1 MNLSTVDIA
10 IVIGYLLL
18 TFSIGYYMSKRATN
32 NLSGYFL
39 GGNKIKWWMLGL
51 SNSSGMFD
59 VNAVSWRLGL
69 LLMYGIQSVWIPW
82 VWPVWNQVFVMIFLS
97 TWLRRSGAMTGA
109 EWMRIRF
116 GDGIGGR
123 LSHIIVVVFAVVEVI
138 ISIGVFFTGIGGL
151 VAELLPNIDVSI
163 SNSQMISSKT
173 MYAIILCLLTTIYSI
188 KGGIFSIVATE
199 VLQFIILTICCFV
212 VIYLGMTMVST
223 QDVASFIPAGWLDF
237 WPKGEINYNWPK
249 QYAIIENE
257 SVKNGY
263 KMIAGMVGLMIGKG
277 LIASI
282 AGPVPGFDMQR
293 SLSSQSPKDAAKM
306 SGFTI
311 LVLFIPLYFMVGGF
325 ALLAI
330 KQLPQS
336 IGSLKEVGNI
346 FNVLVQQLPI
356 GVKGLVIAGLLAAFM
371 SVFSAFVNV
380 APAYVVNDLYKRYLE
395 KNKSDKH
402 YVMVGKWVSLA
413 VVVIGIL
420 IGTQI
425 TSLNEIILFVVGAY
439 YGAYAAPNMLK
450 WIWWR
455 FNGYGYF
462 AGMMCGMIAAMF
474 GTKVI
479 KYIVTNF
486 IPSLQSLAD
495 TQAVSLMAFVFI
507 FVVSIVACIVG
518 SLLTQPVDDAI
529 SKSFYAKTKPWGFW
543 QPVIYLIK
551 EENTS
556 FNENKNF
563 KRDAINVLVGI
574 VWQMSMVVMPLY
586 VAFRQWNEALIGVA
600 VLVGTSLFLKFNWY
614 NKLEEE

>member
-1 MNLSTVDIA
+1 MNLHLIDI
-10 IVIGYLLL
+10 IIILGYLLL
-18 TFSIGYYMSKRATN
+18 TFSIGYFLSKKSSE

-59 VNAVSWRLGL
+59 VNAVSWRLAL
-69 LLMYGIQSVWIPW
+69 LLMYGVQSVWIPW

-116 GDGIGGR
+116 GDGTGGK
-123 LSHIIVVVFAVVEVI
+123 LAHIVVVVFAVVEVM

-151 VAELLPNIDVSI
+151 VAELLPNIDINI
-163 SNSQMISSKT
+163 SATKMISSKT

-212 VIYLGMTMVST
+212 VIYLGMTMVSAN
-223 QDVASFIPAGWLDF
+223 DVQSFIPRGWLDF

-249 QYAIIENE
+249 QYQIIESE

-263 KMIAGMVGLMIGKG
+263 KMIAGMVGLMVGKG

-293 SLSSQSPKDAAKM
+293 SLSSQTPKDAAKM

-330 KQLPQS
+330 KQLPHS
-336 IGSLKEVGNI
+336 IGSMKEVGSI
-346 FNVLVQQLPI
+346 FNVLVQQLPV

-380 APAYVVNDLYKRYLE
+380 APAYVVNDLYKRYLQ
-395 KNKSDKH
+395 KNKTDKH
-402 YVMVGKWVSLA
+402 YVSVGKWVSFA
-413 VVVIGIL
+413 VVIIGIL

-425 TSLNEIILFVVGAY
+425 KSLNAVILFVVGAF

-462 AGMMCGMIAAMF
+462 IGMMCGMIAAMN
-474 GTKVI
+474 GTVVV
-479 KYIVTNF
+479 KYITSHF
-486 IPSLQSLAD
+486 IPSLNELAN
-495 TQAVSLMAFVFI
+495 TQAVNLMAFVFI
-507 FVVSIVACIVG
+507 FVVSIVSCVLG
-518 SLLTQPVDDAI
+518 SLLTQPVENSI
-529 SKSFYAKTKPWGFW
+529 SKAFYAKTRPWGFW
-543 QPVIYLIK
+543 NPIIQLVK
-551 EENTS
+551 KDNHNFVENR
-556 FNENKNF
+556 NF
-563 KRDAINVLVGI
+563 KRDGINVLVGI
-574 VWQMSMVVMPLY
+574 AWQMSMVVMPLY
-586 VAFRQWNEALIGVA
+586 VAFRQWNEALIGIA
-600 VLVGTSLFLKFNWY
+600 ILVGTSLFLKFNWY
-614 NKLEEE
+614 DKLENE

>member
-1 MNLSTVDIA
+1 MNLHIIDI
-10 IVIGYLLL
+10 IIILGYILL
-18 TFSIGYYMSKRATN
+18 TFSIGYFLSKRSSD
-32 NLSGYFL
+32 NLAGYFL

-59 VNAVSWRLGL
+59 VNAVSWRLAL
-69 LLMYGIQSVWIPW
+69 LLMYGVQSVWIPW

-123 LSHIIVVVFAVVEVI
+123 LSHIIVVVFAVVEVM

-151 VAELLPNIDVSI
+151 VAELLPNIDIKNGTGVVI
-163 SNSQMISSKT
+163 NSAT

-188 KGGIFSIVATE
+188 KGGIYSIVATE

-223 QDVASFIPAGWLDF
+223 EEVKSFIPNGWLDF
-237 WPKGEINYNWPK
+237 WPKSEINYNWPS
-249 QYAIIENE
+249 QYQIIENE

-263 KMIAGMVGLMIGKG
+263 KMIAGMVGLMVGKG
-277 LIASI
+277 LIASV

-293 SLSSQSPKDAAKM
+293 SLSSQTPKDAAKM

-311 LVLFIPLYFMVGGF
+311 LVLFIPLYLMVGGF

-330 KQLPQS
+330 KQMPTS
-336 IGSLKEVGNI
+336 IGGLEKVANI

-356 GVKGLVIAGLLAAFM
+356 GIKGLVIAGLLAAFM

-380 APAYVVNDLYKRYLE
+380 APAYLVNDLYKRYWK
-395 KNKSDKH
+395 KNETDKH
-402 YVMVGKWVSLA
+402 YVSIGKWVSFA
-413 VVVIGIL
+413 VVFIGIL

-425 TSLNEIILFVVGAY
+425 KSLNQIILFVVGAF
-439 YGAYAAPNMLK
+439 YGGYAAPNVLK

-462 AGMMCGMIAAMF
+462 FGMLSGMTAAMF
-474 GTKVI
+474 GKEVVQFVVQ
-479 KYIVTNF
+479 YIPTLKN
-486 IPSLQSLAD
+486 LAE
-495 TQAVSLMAFVFI
+495 TEAVNLMAFVFI
-507 FVVSIVACIVG
+507 FFVSVLGCILG
-518 SLLTQPVDDAI
+518 CLLTAPVEEETTKA
-529 SKSFYAKTKPWGFW
+529 FYKKTKPWGFW
-543 QPVIYLIK
+543 KPIIK
-551 EENTS
+551 KIQEKD
-556 FNENKNF
+556 FNFLPNRNF
-563 KRDAINVLVGI
+563 KRDMVNVIIGI
-574 VWQMSMVVMPLY
+574 AWQMSMVVMPLY
-586 VAFRQWNEALIGVA
+586 LAFRQWQNFSICLV
-600 VLVGTSLFLKFNWY
+600 VLLATSLFLKYNWY
-614 NKLEEE
+614 NKLEDE

>member
-1 MNLSTVDIA
+1 MKLAALDIA
-10 IVIGYLLL
+10 IILGYILL
-18 TFSIGYYMSKRATN
+18 TFSIGYFLSKRSSD

-116 GDGIGGR
+116 GDGTGGK
-123 LSHIIVVVFAVVEVI
+123 LAHIIVVVFAVVEVM

-151 VAELLPNIDVSI
+151 VAELLPNIDVSV
-163 SNSQMISSKT
+163 SATKMISSKT

-223 QDVASFIPAGWLDF
+223 EDVKSFLPEGWLDF
-237 WPKGEINYNWPK
+237 WPKREINYNWPK
-249 QYAIIENE
+249 QYQIIENE

-336 IGSLKEVGNI
+336 IGSMKEVGNI
-346 FNVLVQQLPI
+346 FNVLVQQLPV

-380 APAYVVNDLYKRYLE
+380 APAYVVNDLYKRYLY
-395 KNKSDKH
+395 KNETDKH
-402 YVMVGKWVSLA
+402 YVMIGKWVSFA
-413 VVVIGIL
+413 VVIIGIL

-425 TSLNEIILFVVGAY
+425 KSLNEVILFVVGAY

-450 WIWWR
+450 WTWWR

-462 AGMMCGMIAAMF
+462 TGMMCGMVAAMF
-474 GTKVI
+474 GSDVI
-479 KYIVTNF
+479 HFIVNNF
-486 IPSLQSLAD
+486 IPALKPMAD
-495 TQAVSLMAFVFI
+495 TQAISLMAFVFI
-507 FVVSIVACIVG
+507 FVVSILGCIVG
-518 SLLTQPVDDAI
+518 SLLTQPVENEI

-543 QPVIYLIK
+543 KPIISLIK
-551 EENTS
+551 KDNTY
-556 FNENKNF
+556 FEENKNF

-586 VAFRQWNEALIGVA
+586 VAFRQWQYALIGVA
-600 VLVGTSLFLKFNWY
+600 VLLATSLFLKFNWY
-614 NKLEEE
+614 DKLEEE